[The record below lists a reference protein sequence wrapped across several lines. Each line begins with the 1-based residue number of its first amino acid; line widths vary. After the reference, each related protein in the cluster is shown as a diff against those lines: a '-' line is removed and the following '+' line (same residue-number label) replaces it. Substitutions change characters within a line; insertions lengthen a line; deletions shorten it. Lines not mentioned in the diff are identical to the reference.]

1 MSPSTND
8 DAWQLLQLV
17 EDPEIPVLNVVE
29 MGIVRDVQVT
39 EDQLEVAITPTY
51 SGCPAMDAIAD
62 AIRQKLGEAFS
73 LPVVVKTVFQPA
85 WTTDWMTD
93 EARRKL
99 KEYGIAPPKTK
110 PCGSPK
116 KPWMEE
122 PDNASCPFCNASE
135 TSLTS
140 AFGST
145 ACKSLHYCHACHQ
158 PFEHFKCI

>member
-1 MSPSTND
+1 MSPSIQD
-8 DAWQLLQLV
+8 VWQVLREV

-29 MGIVRDVQVT
+29 MGIVRDARLNDGGV
-39 EDQLEVAITPTY
+39 EVAITPTY

-62 AIRQKLGEAFS
+62 AIRNSLGEALA
-73 LPVVVKTVFQPA
+73 LPVTVKTVYQPA
-85 WTTDWMTD
+85 WTTDWMTED
-93 EARRKL
+93 ARQKL
-99 KEYGIAPPKTK
+99 KAYGIAPPQPK
-110 PCGSPK
+110 PCVPAN
-116 KPWMEE
+116 KPWLAE
-122 PDNASCPFCNASE
+122 PSEASCPFCNATD